1 MREHVHECVVI
12 SPGRAGGRGSITR
25 ESLVLRMVVASQRS
39 KAVLRVAER
48 SDSIMLRSS
57 SAVKDPATSHR
68 TLRLATL
75 QRCVAQPSNRSCTI
89 PDGYD
94 FPE

>member
-1 MREHVHECVVI
+1 MFKRERRSVKS
-12 SPGRAGGRGSITR
+12 SPGRAGGRGSETR

-68 TLRLATL
+68 TLLSGAL
-75 QRCVAQPSNRSCTI
+75 QGFYEAQM
-89 PDGYD
+89 
-94 FPE
+94 